1 MAVVDKYVILDT
13 YPNAISANAGGSG
26 DLRKSVIS
34 FEVAAADDDGSV
46 YRLMQ
51 INANS
56 IITDVKIGNDK
67 ITSGTSYDVGFY
79 NVESGAVVDADEL
92 AATLDLS
99 SAHASGSELSGIS
112 AVDVAN
118 RGKKVYELL
127 GLTSTTK
134 AVAYDL
140 CITANTVGSAA
151 GTITVFVEWIA

>member
-34 FEVAAADDDGSV
+34 FEVAATDDDGSV
-46 YRLMQ
+46 YRLMP
-51 INANS
+51 ISANS
-56 IITDVKIGNDK
+56 IITDVKIGNDD

-79 NVESGAVVDADEL
+79 NVEGGAVVDKDEL
-92 AATLDLS
+92 GAALNLS

-127 GLTSTTK
+127 GLTATTK
-134 AVAYDL
+134 AAAYDL
-140 CITANTVGSAA
+140 CITANTVGTAA

>member
-1 MAVVDKYVILDT
+1 
-13 YPNAISANAGGSG
+13 
-26 DLRKSVIS
+26 
-34 FEVAAADDDGSV
+34 
-46 YRLMQ
+46 MQ

-99 SAHASGSELSGIS
+99 SAHASGSELSAIS

-118 RGKKVYELL
+118 IGKKVYELL
-127 GLTSTTK
+127 GLTASTK